1 MTTNQNSNSGNN
13 NSNNKKSQARIRV
26 ANDNRQWI
34 TEKCGT
40 NTPPPTP
47 PQSPSTGNKKKG
59 N

>member
-13 NSNNKKSQARIRV
+13 NSNNKKSQVRIRV
-26 ANDNRQWI
+26 ANENRQWI

-47 PQSPSTGNKKKG
+47 PQSP
-59 N
+59 